1 VTRARKAAWVIP
13 AVVLLAFGASRIE
26 ARVDG
31 PGEPPLLSLVPLG
44 RLDTGVDDTGLLT
57 SANPALGLTRVRGAG
72 ASALRIV
79 LPWASVAPQGSLRP
93 AGFDAADPRD
103 PRYRW
108 TAFDKQ
114 VQLIVAHGL
123 QPIVVI
129 FQAPAWAEGKGDGPK
144 GTRRPDPG
152 ELGLFAMAAA
162 RRYSGS
168 FEGLPRVRYWQ
179 IWNEPNL
186 DMFLSPQVS
195 NGTLVSGNWYRRMVN
210 AAASAIHTANRG
222 NIVVAGGTSPFGRHG
237 WYWATSPLE
246 FTRQVLCM
254 RGRRAPSAACALRTA
269 FDVWAHHPYTDGGPS
284 HHASRP
290 DDVSL
295 PDLPKLQR
303 LLSAAWAAR
312 EVIAAR
318 RPPLWVT
325 EFSWDTNP
333 PDPRAL
339 PTRLQARWVS
349 EALYRMW
356 RSGVSLVTW
365 FQLRDEPLSKSNFQS
380 GLYFYDGP
388 FFKLNRPKPALT
400 AFRFPFVAF
409 RSHGRVF
416 VWGRTPDSAPHA
428 VVVQQVFRGR
438 WHRVRVVRANR
449 YGIFTARMRVPLRG
463 RFRALL
469 AGETASLAFALKAP
483 ADVTISNP
491 FGS

>member
-1 VTRARKAAWVIP
+1 VARAGDSSAAGPFVIAP
-13 AVVLLAFGASRIE
+13 VGQLNTAVGDFGIF
-26 ARVDG
+26 G
-31 PGEPPLLSLVPLG
+31 PGNSD
-44 RLDTGVDDTGLLT
+44 RKLT
-57 SANPALGLTRVRGAG
+57 SIRAAG
-72 ASALRIV
+72 ASALRVV
-79 LPWASVAPQGSLRP
+79 LWWRSVAPAGERRPDEFHADDPSDPQYRWGS
-93 AGFDAADPRD
+93 FDA
-103 PRYRW
+103 
-108 TAFDKQ
+108 
-114 VQLIVAHGL
+114 QLERIVAHGL
-123 QPIVVI
+123 QPIVVLM
-129 FQAPAWAEGKGDGPK
+129 QAPAWAEGKGDGPA

-152 ELGLFAMAAA
+152 ELGLFAKAAA

-168 FEGLPRVRYWQ
+168 FQGLPRVRYWQ

-186 DMFLSPQVS
+186 DMFLSPQVA
-195 NGTLVSGNWYRRMVN
+195 NGTLVSGDWYRRMVN
-210 AAASAIHTANRG
+210 TAASAIHGVNRS

-254 RGRRAPSAACALRTA
+254 RGRRAPFAACGLRTA

-290 DDVSL
+290 DDVSVA
-295 PDLPKLQR
+295 DLPKLQR

-312 EVIAAR
+312 HVVAAR

-325 EFSWDTNP
+325 EFSWDTKP
-333 PDPRAL
+333 PDPQAV

-365 FQLRDEPLSKSNFQS
+365 FQLRDVPLSKSNFQS
-380 GLYFYDGP
+380 GLYYNGSS
-388 FFKLNRPKPALT
+388 LNRPKPALT
-400 AFRFPFVAF
+400 AFRFPFVAL

-416 VWGRTPDSAPHA
+416 LWGRTPDSAPHA
-428 VVVQQVFRGR
+428 VVVQQLLQAR
-438 WHRVRVVRANR
+438 WHRVRVVQANR

-469 AGETASLAFALKAP
+469 AGETASLAFTLKAP